1 MFAPTPSVCN
11 PQLNIAAQMATE
23 PESKKIYVIR
33 SVWRRL
39 KAGHIVKVGRDLHSV
54 KDVKGGGG
62 ATGKSKPITGSTD
75 TTRSH

>member
-1 MFAPTPSVCN
+1 
-11 PQLNIAAQMATE
+11 MATE

-39 KAGHIVKVGRDLHSV
+39 KQGHIVKVGRDLQSV

-62 ATGKSKPITGSTD
+62 ATGKSKPITSSTG
-75 TTRSH
+75 TTRNH